1 MPVHARSLTSGV
13 AGRWPFSKPGK
24 NFRPARAWPH
34 GAAAARRRRRN
45 AKIPNSAAVVLFSRK
60 GLDCLSR
67 KFPRPLRARALTPRL
82 DLVLPPPARHKTAAS
97 TLERARTSLKV
108 SGHDARLVVRILA
121 SAAVRPRD
129 AACALKDGC
138 RKPAKPSVG
147 SGMPA
152 FGVCGRIETSGMIAR
167 DREWPRSGPRVEQPT
182 PFRPSP
188 PMCTRAATCYGC

>member
-1 MPVHARSLTSGV
+1 MPVHARSRTSGV

-34 GAAAARRRRRN
+34 PAARPAAPAPRRQNSKVRRRRF
-45 AKIPNSAAVVLFSRK
+45 FSRK
-60 GLDCLSR
+60 FFGFFSR
-67 KFPRPLRARALTPRL
+67 KFPRNSKARPL
-82 DLVLPPPARHKTAAS
+82 PARLCPVMPRADAHKPRAS
-97 TLERARTSLKV
+97 RMERARTSLKV

-138 RKPAKPSVG
+138 RKPANTSVG
-147 SGMPA
+147 RRDA
-152 FGVCGRIETSGMIAR
+152 VFGVCGRIETSGMIAR